1 MPNSRKADRRDA
13 GPEGSTTC
21 TNGAGPGRCR
31 RGVIQDRSDARRDFC
46 QKGGIQDRMGSRQEG
61 YRRGGI
67 VLELIHSCHLLY
79 LKVLVFSLRCYL
91 FARAQSLSFCLP
103 AKRNVSGVF
112 PLVPKRNFSF
122 CFPDF
127 TIVVYS
133 SSYNSQFF
141 ASFSLRCY
149 FPFQLHPQDRIECQ
163 ERKKIREIEAQNR
176 IIKIPK
182 FHVEKDCW
190 GQCCGAGAVKKG
202 RLRLQLANYLLLY
215 VSSAT
220 GLKKRNK
227 QNFEQ

>member
-141 ASFSLRCY
+141 CLILAPLLFFFSIASPRR
-149 FPFQLHPQDRIECQ
+149 QNVKK
-163 ERKKIREIEAQNR
+163 ERK
-176 IIKIPK
+176 
-182 FHVEKDCW
+182 
-190 GQCCGAGAVKKG
+190 
-202 RLRLQLANYLLLY
+202 
-215 VSSAT
+215 
-220 GLKKRNK
+220 
-227 QNFEQ
+227 